1 MKTIRQILQAKTKPL
16 VHVAPDATVYDALS
30 LMAKHDVGA
39 VLVLDGTRMVG
50 IFSERDYA
58 RKLALQGKA
67 SKDTKIGEIM
77 TEKVLYVTPEHTV
90 DECMAIMTQKR
101 FRHLPVL
108 DKEERVLGLVSIGD
122 MVYATISEQQ
132 FIIEQLEHY
141 ITGGG
146 R

>member
-16 VHVAPDATVYDALS
+16 VHIAPDATVYEALS

-39 VLVLDGTRMVG
+39 VVVLDGTRMVG

-58 RKLALQGKA
+58 RKLALQGKG
-67 SKDTKIGEIM
+67 SHETKVREIM
-77 TEKVLYVTPEHTV
+77 TEKVFYVPPETTV

-122 MVYATISEQQ
+122 MVHATISEQQ

-141 ITGGG
+141 ITGSH
-146 R
+146 

>member
-16 VHVAPDATVYDALS
+16 VHIAPDASVFDALT

-58 RKLALQGKA
+58 RKIALQGKG
-67 SKDTKIGEIM
+67 SKDTRVRDIM
-77 TEKVLYVTPEHTV
+77 TEKVFYVPPETTV

-122 MVYATISEQQ
+122 MVHATISEQQ

-141 ITGGG
+141 ITGN

>member
-16 VHVAPDATVYDALS
+16 VHVAPDDTVYDALN

-58 RKLALQGKA
+58 RKLALQCKA
-67 SKDTKIGEIM
+67 SKETKVRDIM
-77 TEKVLYVTPEHTV
+77 TEKVFYITPEQTV
-90 DECMAIMTQKR
+90 DQCMAIMTEKR

-108 DKEERVLGLVSIGD
+108 DREERVIGLVSIGD
-122 MVYATISEQQ
+122 MVHATISEQQ

-141 ITGGG
+141 IPGG